1 MTCESSTR
9 GLEICVTGTTR
20 RPDNSEVAFK
30 DLPGWRLSLTVTRY
44 DMASLHAKQA
54 AAAASEEKD
63 GGGEKGVGGE
73 EPGSHYLCL
82 DLLLR
87 W

>member
-44 DMASLHAKQA
+44 DMASLHAKQQHQKRKTVGERKGWVVKNQA
-54 AAAASEEKD
+54 AITFA
-63 GGGEKGVGGE
+63 
-73 EPGSHYLCL
+73 
-82 DLLLR
+82 
-87 W
+87 